1 MIKKILIAGA
11 GRMGSWL
18 AEALCLDYEV
28 GVYDTDSE
36 KLKYLFNT
44 HRFSSLNEIS
54 GFNPDLV
61 INATGLKDTVNA
73 FKTLLPSLEPE
84 TIISDIASV
93 KNGLSVFYRDSGMR
107 FVSTHP
113 MFGPTFGTIRD
124 LAGYNAIIIKESD
137 SEGNRFFR
145 DFYNRL
151 KLSIFDYSFEEHDKV
166 IAYSL
171 SVPFSSTIVFSACM
185 DRLEVPGTTFRK
197 HLDIARG
204 LLSEDNYLLSGILLN
219 EWSAGKL
226 HQIMDKLQELI
237 VMIEEG
243 NEESLHKLFSSLRA
257 NLGRVDFPA

>member
-1 MIKKILIAGA
+1 MVDKVLITGA

-18 AEALCLDYEV
+18 AETLCLDYEV
-28 GVYDTDSE
+28 GVYDTDRE
-36 KLKYLFNT
+36 KLKYLYNT
-44 HRFSSLNEIS
+44 HRFMSVEEIKS
-54 GFNPDLV
+54 FNPDLV
-61 INATGLKDTVNA
+61 INATGLKDTVRA
-73 FKTLLPSLEPE
+73 FNSIMPYLEQG

-93 KNGLSVFYRDSGMR
+93 KNGLAKYYNECGMR

-113 MFGPTFGTIRD
+113 MFGPTFGNIRD

-137 SEGNRFFR
+137 PEGNRFFR

-151 KLSIFDYSFEEHDKV
+151 KLSIFDYSFEEHDRV

-185 DRLEVPGTTFRK
+185 DRLEVPGTTFRR

-219 EWSAGKL
+219 PWSAEKL
-226 HQIMDKLQELI
+226 HQIMDKLKELI
-237 VMIEEG
+237 GMIEEG
-243 NEESLHKLFSSLRA
+243 DEEALHELFSSLRS
-257 NLGRVDFPA
+257 NMGRVDAPL